1 MKVGEIKRL
10 SNKTRAWLQIYYGE
24 KQERN
29 DLKQEPLKR
38 DIWICLPS
46 THKHHPRMDREREE
60 NHTCEWSSP
69 TRSIKTQQSI
79 PLFTCLASHL
89 TLFVTASSPWEK
101 SPQLMLFCL
110 PPLPQQATP
119 AFLLLSSASTES
131 QPPTCSCTSMPREG
145 IKPFFRGSPTP

>member
-10 SNKTRAWLQIYYGE
+10 SNKTKAWLQIYYGE
-24 KQERN
+24 KQGRN
-29 DLKQEPLKR
+29 QLKQEPLKR

-60 NHTCEWSSP
+60 NHTCEWSSS

-79 PLFTCLASHL
+79 TLFPCLAFHL
-89 TLFVTASSPWEK
+89 TLFVTASPSREK

-110 PPLPQQATP
+110 SLLAQQVTPSSPVPLV
-119 AFLLLSSASTES
+119 SKHGVSTTHL
-131 QPPTCSCTSMPREG
+131 QLHVHA
-145 IKPFFRGSPTP
+145 

>member
-46 THKHHPRMDREREE
+46 AHKHHPRMNREREE

-69 TRSIKTQQSI
+69 TRSIKTQQTI
-79 PLFTCLASHL
+79 ILFPCLVSHL
-89 TLFVTASSPWEK
+89 TLFITAS
-101 SPQLMLFCL
+101 PQREVPSVDVL
-110 PPLPQQATP
+110 LPQARTLVPPSLSRKLFKLQRKP
-119 AFLLLSSASTES
+119 LRKPVCPLLLRHPLSFL
-131 QPPTCSCTSMPREG
+131 P
-145 IKPFFRGSPTP
+145 